1 MTGFSKMEL
10 LSWQKARFNVFLLQ
24 KRIYKSIFVGDFNQA
39 IRIQKLLLLSSSARS
54 LVIRFISKEVFNLSI
69 SNFNVKEN
77 YIGLLD
83 KFKLSSYLNKFV
95 MNWYPST
102 SLDFKIKNIN
112 LFSKDMFLW
121 VVADSCWQCLVKLS
135 MDPACEALFFPRN
148 LGFRNVTLIYHVQ
161 RLIIMNISHLSY
173 GYQKRVLYMNLP
185 NKFKSY
191 SYKFL
196 LKKLFIPRSIKIG
209 LYRFLKQTSF
219 CSTTNVSFF
228 SLSPLLLNVLYN
240 GVETL
245 HNSIRYGNE
254 FILFLRPFDNEVD
267 LVKKVLIY
275 ISFLGLNKG
284 DLTFNIFNCSSGF
297 NFLGWFF
304 KASKKHDSF
313 SVPSKEN
320 YTLFL
325 KRVKNII
332 NNSNYGSVIK
342 TSKIFPLVQEWRFY
356 NRFCNDNSFRTSLFF
371 LRKKA
376 FKAFK
381 NEFKQDKYSSKV
393 LLNKSFLKLPLKKD
407 IFVIRSISPYDHLFF
422 LYHKKINS
430 SFCIHCGIN
439 ANF

>member
-1 MTGFSKMEL
+1 MIGFSNIEF

-54 LVIRFISKEVFNLSI
+54 LAIRFVSKEVLNLSI

-77 YIGLLD
+77 FIGLLD
-83 KFKLSSYLNKFV
+83 KFRLSSYLTRFV
-95 MNWYPST
+95 MNWYPCT
-102 SLDFKIKNIN
+102 SLDLTIKDIN

-135 MDPACEALFFPRN
+135 IDPACEALFFPRN
-148 LGFRNVTLIYHVQ
+148 LGFRSHPLVHHVQ
-161 RLIIMNISHLSY
+161 RLILMNISRLSY
-173 GYQKRVLYMNLP
+173 GYQKRVLYIILP
-185 NKFKSY
+185 NKFNEY

-209 LYRFLKQTSF
+209 LNRFLNRTSF
-219 CSTTNVSFF
+219 RSITTLSFS

-240 GVETL
+240 GIETL

-254 FILFLRPFDNEVD
+254 FILFLRPFDNEVN
-267 LVKKVLIY
+267 LIKKVLMY
-275 ISFLGLNKG
+275 ISFLGLKKN

-313 SVPSKEN
+313 SIPSKEN

-325 KRVKNII
+325 RRVKNII

-342 TSKIFPLVQEWRFY
+342 TAKIFPLIQEWKFY
-356 NRFCNDNSFRTSLFF
+356 NTFCDENSFRTSLFF

-376 FKAFK
+376 FKVFK
-381 NEFKQDKYSSKV
+381 DEFKQDKYSSKL
-393 LLNKSFLKLPLKKD
+393 LLNKSFFKLPLKD
-407 IFVIRSISPYDHLFF
+407 DVFISRFISPYDHLFF
-422 LYHKKINS
+422 LYNKNTNS